1 MKKIVRLTESDLI
14 RLVKK
19 VIKES
24 EDSIEL
30 ISSDGKLG
38 DIITSDMKREKNQ
51 NSLIRNTGDGFK
63 QQWSDLIY
71 GYEQGYTLGGPD
83 RKLVKASQNQKFPQ
97 KSNLND
103 NLIVYD
109 CDTNEV
115 NYSKNIQFTGDE
127 DQKKLDKYWLG
138 KYCLKIDSW
147 ESRVGKKRNLFRNPK
162 DYNYIDPKKHPK
174 KRLY

>member
-24 EDSIEL
+24 EESIEL

-38 DIITSDMKREKNQ
+38 DIITSDMKREKSQ
-51 NSLIRNTGDGFK
+51 NSLIRNTSDGHK
-63 QQWSDLIY
+63 QQWADLIY

-83 RKLVKASQNQKFPQ
+83 KRFVKTIQNQKFP
-97 KSNLND
+97 KKNNLDD
-103 NLIVYD
+103 NLITYD
-109 CDTNEV
+109 CDTKELS
-115 NYSKNIQFTGDE
+115 YSKHLQASANK
-127 DQKKLDKYWLG
+127 DQKKLDEYWLSEF
-138 KYCLKIDSW
+138 CLKIDRW

-162 DYNYIDPKKHPK
+162 DYNYIDPKKYPK